1 MIESI
6 CNELQ
11 MDIPKKERW
20 INGGDIKCSYDFT
33 HKEKR
38 KIIEFNGDYW
48 HANPTIYESSWV
60 NPTTKKTALELW
72 DYDKNMI
79 AKNRGYNILVVWES
93 DYIKYKKRII
103 DKCMRF
109 LNES

>member
-11 MDIPKKERW
+11 MDIPKKEKW

-48 HANPTIYESSWV
+48 HCNPTMYNETDIIRGG
-60 NPTTKKTALELW
+60 KTATEVW
-72 DYDKNMI
+72 DYDKRK
-79 AKNRGYNILVVWES
+79 AKLANDKGYEVLVIWEREWNDS
-93 DYIKYKKRII
+93 KTEALE
-103 DKCMRF
+103 KCMNF
-109 LNES
+109 LN